1 MAVNGY
7 KRTIREQ
14 IKTIEK
20 RDKELEAVKRGMKVT
35 QVNELAVEGGS
46 YRDEC
51 LRLREQLEDQ
61 HTLMLQRE
69 SVLSQQIIEGRGT
82 VSAASGTK
90 RDPFEDNLMQ
100 KSVEQLQSKN

>member
-35 QVNELAVEGGS
+35 
-46 YRDEC
+46 
-51 LRLREQLEDQ
+51 
-61 HTLMLQRE
+61 
-69 SVLSQQIIEGRGT
+69 
-82 VSAASGTK
+82 
-90 RDPFEDNLMQ
+90 
-100 KSVEQLQSKN
+100 